1 MEKPTTQSVAVRAA
15 GTTEQAAA
23 SGAFLND
30 RPGES
35 PILRPARFKIVVRRE
50 TLEAILNP
58 SVEANWR
65 K

>member
-1 MEKPTTQSVAVRAA
+1 MEEVATQIAAVRAA
-15 GTTEQAAA
+15 GTAEQAAV

-30 RPGES
+30 RTGES

-58 SVEANWR
+58 SVEETGR

>member
-1 MEKPTTQSVAVRAA
+1 MEEAATQSGAVRAA
-15 GTTEQAAA
+15 GTTEQAAV
-23 SGAFLND
+23 SGALRND
-30 RPGES
+30 RMGES

>member
-35 PILRPARFKIVVRRE
+35 PRILSFVKVP
-50 TLEAILNP
+50 N
-58 SVEANWR
+58 
-65 K
+65 